1 MTPSAFPFLAAP
13 RDGYLFIVTYGRS
26 GSTLTQGLV
35 NAIPGY
41 CIRGEN
47 GNLLHHLARA
57 VAVADRADNLSWRRE
72 DIARPPEAQ
81 RPFLT
86 GIIGTPAD
94 PWYGA
99 EAIDPDALGRA
110 LADAFVREV
119 LHPPEGT
126 RVAGFKEIRWHEDAR
141 FFPDFL
147 RIVRRIFPRA
157 RFLFQTRDHEAVARS
172 KWWGTRP
179 REAVLAELARAEA
192 LYAAFLAENP
202 DCSLLIRYED
212 YAAGPE
218 AARRIF
224 DFLGEPF
231 DPDRVAAVLGRTL
244 KH

>member
-1 MTPSAFPFLAAP
+1 MTKTGFPSLDAP
-13 RDGYLFIVTYGRS
+13 GEGYLFVVTYGRS
-26 GSTLTQGLV
+26 GSTVTQNLL
-35 NAIPGY
+35 NSIPGY

-47 GNLLHHLARA
+47 GNLLYHLARGTLIPTKL
-57 VAVADRADNLSWRRE
+57 DNFIWRRE
-72 DIARPPEAQ
+72 DIARPPKAQ
-81 RPFLT
+81 RPFLA

-99 EAIDPDALGRA
+99 EAVDPERLGRA
-110 LADAFVREV
+110 LADVFVREV

-172 KWWGTRP
+172 RWWGTKP
-179 REAVLAELARAEA
+179 RDAVLAELARAEA
-192 LYAAFLAENP
+192 LYSAFMAENP
-202 DCSLLIRYED
+202 ECSCLVRHED

-218 AARRIF
+218 AARKIF

-231 DPDRVAAVLGRTL
+231 DPDRVAAVLGRL
-244 KH
+244 LEH